1 MKKYIVKLLSEN
13 KTLKFYFSDNEFIIC
28 TKFVKDIDDNAIEV
42 VVENSI
48 ISHIINLNNVQYIEV
63 S

>member
-1 MKKYIVKLLSEN
+1 MKEYIVKLLSEN
-13 KTLKFYFSDNEFIIC
+13 KTLKFYFFDNEFILC
-28 TKFVKDIDDNAIEV
+28 TRFVKDIDDNAIEV

-63 S
+63 G

>member
-1 MKKYIVKLLSEN
+1 MKEYIVELLSEN
-13 KTLKFYFSDNEFIIC
+13 KTLKFYFSDSSYIIC
-28 TKFVKDIDDNAIEV
+28 TKFVKDISENVIEV

>member
-1 MKKYIVKLLSEN
+1 MKEYIVELLSGN
-13 KTLKFYFSDNEFIIC
+13 KTLKFYFSDSSYIIC
-28 TKFVKDIDDNAIEV
+28 TKFVKDISENVIEV
-42 VVENSI
+42 AVENSI

>member
-1 MKKYIVKLLSEN
+1 MKEYIVKLLSEN
-13 KTLKFYFSDNEFIIC
+13 KTLKFYFSDNESIIC
-28 TKFVKDIDDNAIEV
+28 TRFVKDVDDNAIEV